1 MDQNGI
7 DICQRWFR
15 EFWGQGIASVV
26 DEIAIAD
33 VKLSYPLMGCLKGR
47 EQLKTKIKYFHQCF
61 SGSSF
66 NPIGRFIDGDTMIV
80 RWKVDT
86 FYCGAFVD
94 LPENPTGKK
103 IHFTGISILRVVD
116 GKIVEDVGEED
127 RLAIVQQIN
136 SKN

>member
-47 EQLKTKIKYFHQCF
+47 EPLKTEIKSFHQCF

-66 NPIGRFIDGDTMIV
+66 NPIGRFIAGDTMIV

-86 FYCGAFVD
+86 FYSGVFGG
-94 LPENPTGKK
+94 LPEATGKK

-116 GKIVEDVGEED
+116 GKIAEDIGEED